1 MQLSDSKRIS
11 LWLLPPDPLRKTL
24 SFIQSDIISKHGNNP
39 ATKDLRITTPH
50 LLPTFE
56 PHVTLIGGVPISD
69 CCSPEEVA
77 ASIEPRTDV
86 DGIDDDA
93 AQLVLGRLQRA
104 FRSHGGV
111 DCNFVKERG
120 VFAARDA
127 ETGIVR
133 WNQSCTAIVE
143 RSASFMRAMEI
154 ADEALFLT
162 SRATSS
168 HDNRQQ
174 LQPIERHFK
183 PPLCEPHYSFV
194 YGNDP
199 ELIPDSLECP
209 LLFTSTEM
217 TVLWTYPSSLE
228 GVKHWKT
235 IGRVCMI

>member
-183 PPLCEPHYSFV
+183 PPLCELVRLRQRSRINTGFAGMPAVVHV
-194 YGNDP
+194 DGNGSSMD
-199 ELIPDSLECP
+199 IPVIIGGREALENDWTSLYDIT
-209 LLFTSTEM
+209 F
-217 TVLWTYPSSLE
+217 
-228 GVKHWKT
+228 
-235 IGRVCMI
+235 